1 MRFPPEVPVT
11 EAAKEVMRK
20 MMTKEPDERLGLLSF
35 MDLEYYSIDDS
46 EFNAQVEVVVAA
58 RKVIEDAEEEKRN
71 EE

>member
-1 MRFPPEVPVT
+1 MPVT

>member
-1 MRFPPEVPVT
+1 
-11 EAAKEVMRK
+11 

>member
-1 MRFPPEVPVT
+1 VPVT